1 MLGIGEDAGNNARL
15 ADGAL
20 FHHHD
25 VIGAVARHGQIVGN
39 EKDAHGEL
47 FAHLIQEVQDDLL
60 HGDIERGG
68 RLIGDDELRLQCHG
82 RGNEH
87 ALLHAAG

>member
-1 MLGIGEDAGNNARL
+1 MLGIGEDAGSNARL

-25 VIGAVARHGQIVGN
+25 VIGTVARHGQIMGN

-47 FAHLIQEVQDDLL
+47 FTHLI
-60 HGDIERGG
+60 
-68 RLIGDDELRLQCHG
+68 
-82 RGNEH
+82 
-87 ALLHAAG
+87 